1 MSGLLEHS
9 VAHAQPLTFPDPNLA
24 ALDQF
29 VEIWVIDFEFGQDK
43 NLLPDVRCL
52 VAQELRSGTRYAYW
66 VYHLQGL
73 SRPPFNVDGSTLI
86 VVFYGLAELGCFAQ
100 LGWQYPVNLVDLY
113 TECWHKWNG
122 VQLGGSGLIDVAKR
136 LGINAPGDMHKG
148 DMRNLAVRGGPYSE
162 EEMKSLLSYCAEDVA
177 TTAGVFSRLIDADW
191 FEPPN
196 HLGLALLRGKYL
208 SALADTERLG
218 VPIDREMLAACRD
231 NWGAIRKALIEE
243 LDQGFH
249 VYDGETFK
257 EARFVAYLK
266 KSGIP
271 WPRTE
276 KGRPELKDDTFKERA
291 LLYPQIEPLRTLWKT
306 LSQVRDI
313 KLTVGADGR
322 NRYMQSPFG
331 TVTGRNNPST
341 TKAAFGLPRWLR
353 GLVRPTERGTD
364 FPILIGHNK
373 SSA

>member
-1 MSGLLEHS
+1 M
-9 VAHAQPLTFPDPNLA
+9 
-24 ALDQF
+24 
-29 VEIWVIDFEFGQDK
+29 
-43 NLLPDVRCL
+43 
-52 VAQELRSGTRYAYW
+52 
-66 VYHLQGL
+66 YHLQGL

-148 DMRNLAVRGGPYSE
+148 DMRNLAVRGDPYSE
-162 EEMKSLLSYCAEDVA
+162 EEKKSLLSYCGEDVA

-208 SALADTERLG
+208 SALADTERSG
-218 VPIDREMLAACRD
+218 VPIDGEMLAACRD
-231 NWGAIRKALIEE
+231 NWGAIRKALIED

-257 EARFVAYLK
+257 EARFVAYLR

-271 WPRTE
+271 
-276 KGRPELKDDTFKERA
+276 LA
-291 LLYPQIEPLRTLWKT
+291 
-306 LSQVRDI
+306 
-313 KLTVGADGR
+313 
-322 NRYMQSPFG
+322 
-331 TVTGRNNPST
+331 
-341 TKAAFGLPRWLR
+341 
-353 GLVRPTERGTD
+353 
-364 FPILIGHNK
+364 
-373 SSA
+373 

>member
-1 MSGLLEHS
+1 
-9 VAHAQPLTFPDPNLA
+9 
-24 ALDQF
+24 
-29 VEIWVIDFEFGQDK
+29 
-43 NLLPDVRCL
+43 
-52 VAQELRSGTRYAYW
+52 
-66 VYHLQGL
+66 
-73 SRPPFNVDGSTLI
+73 
-86 VVFYGLAELGCFAQ
+86 
-100 LGWQYPVNLVDLY
+100 
-113 TECWHKWNG
+113 
-122 VQLGGSGLIDVAKR
+122 
-136 LGINAPGDMHKG
+136 MHKG
-148 DMRNLAVRGGPYSE
+148 DMRNLAVRGDPYSE
-162 EEMKSLLSYCAEDVA
+162 EEKKSLLSYCGEDVA

-208 SALADTERLG
+208 SALADTERSG
-218 VPIDREMLAACRD
+218 VPIDGEMLAACRD
-231 NWGAIRKALIEE
+231 NWGAIRKALIED

-291 LLYPQIEPLRTLWKT
+291 LLYPQIEPLRTLRKT

-331 TVTGRNNPST
+331 TVTVNRC
-341 TKAAFGLPRWLR
+341 
-353 GLVRPTERGTD
+353 
-364 FPILIGHNK
+364 
-373 SSA
+373 